1 MTILSTPATTAR
13 PTPIALTNGRVLTPQ
28 GWRDDLV
35 VLLGDG
41 QIVDLMDASDTRL
54 QDVSTQDL
62 RGAMLLPGFI
72 DVQVNGGGGVLFN
85 EAPTVEAMRQIGAAH
100 RKYGTTGFLPTLI
113 SDDVD
118 VMRAALA
125 AVAQALAEK
134 VPGVLGIHLEGPY
147 LAPARKGVHDP
158 KYFHAPGS
166 DELAMLCAPHDGVR
180 LLTLAPEQMPLENIG
195 ALAAAGLVLCAGHT
209 AGDYESTR
217 AALAAGVRGFTH
229 LFNAMTPLGSREPG
243 VVGAALEDSNSWCGL
258 IVDGHHVHPATL
270 RVAIAAKPRGKMLLV
285 TDAMP
290 PVGADHPDFVLNG
303 ETITAKDGICQTVQG
318 TLAGSALDMAS
329 AVRNAVQMLGM
340 PLDEAVRMASTYPAD
355 FLGLGASHGRIAAG
369 YCADLVAMD
378 DDYRIMQ
385 SWIGGVSS

>member
-1 MTILSTPATTAR
+1 MTTR
-13 PTPIALTNGRVLTPQ
+13 PPSPRAPDVALINARVLTPQ
-28 GWRDDLV
+28 GWRSDLA
-35 VLLGDG
+35 VLLSGG
-41 QIVDLMDASDTRL
+41 HIVDLIRTSDSRL
-54 QDVSTQDL
+54 HDVLQQDL
-62 RGAMLLPGFI
+62 HGAMLLPGFI

-85 EAPTVEAMRQIGAAH
+85 EAPTVESIRQIGAAH

-125 AVAQALAEK
+125 AVAQALAEN

-166 DELAMLCAPHDGVR
+166 DELAMLCAAHAGVR
-180 LLTLAPEQMPLENIG
+180 LLTLAPEQMPLQSIG

-209 AGDYESTR
+209 AADYATTR

-229 LFNAMTPLGSREPG
+229 LFNAMTPMDSREPG
-243 VVGAALEDSNSWCGL
+243 VVGAALEDSASWCGV

-270 RVAIAAKPRGKMLLV
+270 RVAIAAKPRGKILLV

-290 PVGADHPDFVLNG
+290 PVGADRPDFVLNG
-303 ETITAKDGICQTVQG
+303 ETIVAKNGVCQTATG
-318 TLAGSALDMAS
+318 TLAGSALDMAG
-329 AVRNAVQMLGM
+329 AVRNAVQLLDL
-340 PLDEAVRMASTYPAD
+340 PIDEAVRMASTYPAD
-355 FLGLGASHGRIAAG
+355 FLGLGTSHGRIAVG
-369 YCADLVAMD
+369 YRADLVAMD
-378 DDYRIMQ
+378 DEYRVTQ
-385 SWIGGVSS
+385 SWIGGC